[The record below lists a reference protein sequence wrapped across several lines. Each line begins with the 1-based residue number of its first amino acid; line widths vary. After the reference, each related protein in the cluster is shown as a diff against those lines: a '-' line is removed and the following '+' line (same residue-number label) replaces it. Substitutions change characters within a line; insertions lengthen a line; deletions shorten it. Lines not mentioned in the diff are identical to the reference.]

1 MGVYLNPGNDG
12 FKMALNSKIYV
23 DKSGLISYTNSVL
36 KTEQRFV
43 CVSRPR
49 RFGKS
54 MAANM
59 LTAYY
64 EKDIDSSEM
73 FQGLSISQDE
83 MFKKHLN
90 KYNVVFLNIQTFL
103 SRTHDIMKL
112 RSMIEKSLL
121 RDLMKVYPDI
131 DYLDQSDLISSLMD
145 IYRETSDPFIFI
157 IDEWD
162 CIFREN
168 RDDAKGQKI
177 YLDFIRNLLKDQSY
191 VALAYMTGILPIKK
205 YGSP

>member
-131 DYLDQSDLISSLMD
+131 DYLDQSDLISSLMI
-145 IYRETSDPFIFI
+145 IYGKKRLGTRFIFI
-157 IDEWD
+157 IDGMGLLFSVK
-162 CIFREN
+162 IGMMQ
-168 RDDAKGQKI
+168 RDRR
-177 YLDFIRNLLKDQSY
+177 FILTLYAIS
-191 VALAYMTGILPIKK
+191 
-205 YGSP
+205 

>member
-1 MGVYLNPGNDG
+1 
-12 FKMALNSKIYV
+12 MALNSKIYV

-90 KYNVVFLNIQTFL
+90 KYNVIFLNIQTFL

-145 IYRETSDPFIFI
+145 IYGETSDPFIFI

-191 VALAYMTGILPIKK
+191 VALAYMTGIHANQEVWFSFRPE
-205 YGSP
+205 YV